1 LSMRA
6 TTSSDST
13 GAAASAASNVP
24 AKIIARFGPPPPRE
38 HERPARGPAS
48 HSDRRSFVAR
58 SCSGLRPESAEDQCR
73 APYRTGHL
81 HHRTRLLPVSNTV
94 LRL

>member
-24 AKIIARFGPPPPRE
+24 AKIIARFGPPPPP
-38 HERPARGPAS
+38 HS
-48 HSDRRSFVAR
+48 HSGSFVAR

-73 APYRTGHL
+73 APYLTGHL